1 MTEHKRKLSVQDADP
16 PPPYSRTNSHNHSNG
31 NNADLVTAA
40 EALTQLTRTSTPPNQ
55 VTLPLISNIAS
66 PLSGLSIEE
75 QNAVHA
81 AASASA
87 SASAPSSNAPTTP
100 SINGDLITTA
110 NGDLVH
116 PLVTKVNQVSRHPLF
131 TNAYRYYEDSKRNY
145 PHFNFAAGLVEKAA
159 IPVVNRIELNLNNR
173 HVKQQEEQNL
183 DGSKKKR
190 RLNKQD
196 KSETTNR
203 LKFCLHILRLAND
216 NISNKVAFLQDKLEN
231 NDGSRRTPEQ
241 DNNDNYNYN
250 DDSTIV
256 DDEKITGGQDHKIQ
270 YTTTPT
276 PPPPTDNQEVAQ
288 RTKTEIITTVK
299 KIIHVISNFKTSQLN
314 NPESDA
320 NDLVNNELKS
330 TIRDIIL
337 KLPSQVQQTA
347 ISNCSSAQQ
356 ANDRVFLF
364 AKDSLDMI
372 GRLTTVFND
381 QLEKAEDW
389 IGAENSKES
398 ENSRE
403 SETSDPAHTPN
414 PVDNFVPAQNS
425 DPAQTSGPVQDSGPV
440 HAPQPKSTSLSG
452 PNINSLHT

>member
-16 PPPYSRTNSHNHSNG
+16 PPPPYSRTNSHNQSNG
-31 NNADLVTAA
+31 NNVDLVTAA

-81 AASASA
+81 AASA
-87 SASAPSSNAPTTP
+87 PSSNATTTP

-173 HVKQQEEQNL
+173 HVKQQEEESL

-196 KSETTNR
+196 KNETRNR

-216 NISNKVAFLQDKLEN
+216 NISNKVVFLQDKLEN
-231 NDGSRRTPEQ
+231 SDCSGRTRAE
-241 DNNDNYNYN
+241 DDDVHGNVNSNDNDNDNDNDNYN

-256 DDEKITGGQDHKIQ
+256 DDEKVTGGHDHKIQ

-276 PPPPTDNQEVAQ
+276 PPPASDNQEVAQ
-288 RTKTEIITTVK
+288 KTKTEIITTVK

-314 NPESDA
+314 NPESET

-347 ISNCSSAQQ
+347 ISNSTSAQQ

-372 GRLTTVFND
+372 GRLTTVFNE

-389 IGAENSKES
+389 IGVENTKES
-398 ENSRE
+398 Q
-403 SETSDPAHTPN
+403 TPDPAHTPN
-414 PVDNFVPAQNS
+414 PVDNSVAQE
-425 DPAQTSGPVQDSGPV
+425 SGPTENSAPV
-440 HAPQPKSTSLSG
+440 HAPQPESTSLSG
-452 PNINSLHT
+452 PSNLNSLHT